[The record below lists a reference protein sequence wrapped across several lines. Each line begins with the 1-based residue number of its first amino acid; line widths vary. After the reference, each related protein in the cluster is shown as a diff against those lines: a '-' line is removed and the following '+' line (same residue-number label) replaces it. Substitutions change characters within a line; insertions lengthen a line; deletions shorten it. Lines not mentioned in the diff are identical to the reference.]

1 MSGPNPKLTRQI
13 IADHAEKAL
22 EAHAESVGVDYSQ
35 SQEALT
41 DLLTSL
47 RHYADEHGLSF
58 WKSVSASESHH
69 LAEAK

>member
-1 MSGPNPKLTRQI
+1 MKIEI
-13 IADHAEKAL
+13 ICETDHAKKAL
-22 EAHAESVGVDYSQ
+22 EAHADSVGVFYTG

-58 WKSVSASESHH
+58 WKSVSDSESRH
-69 LAEAK
+69 LADAE